1 MTKILR
7 IVLIILLAISGLLA
21 LLFYAGGEDM
31 SGDPAYT
38 NIFILW
44 AYVLTGLSVGLAVI
58 FPIIQ
63 MITNPKNTKKSLMGI
78 VALAVFV
85 GIAYAVSSTDSL
97 GITNP
102 DIIQYD
108 VPSSLKYAGTMINS
122 IYILAAIAILSMVY
136 TEVAKIFK

>member
-7 IVLIILLAISGLLA
+7 ILLIILLAISAVLA
-21 LLFYAGGEDM
+21 AIFYGGGEDI
-31 SGDPAYT
+31 SGNPAYT

-44 AYVLTGLSVGLAVI
+44 AYILTGLSVGLALI

-63 MITNPKNTKKSLMGI
+63 MITNPKNAKKGLVGI

-85 GIAYAVSSTDSL
+85 AIAYGVSSSEIL

-102 DIIQYD
+102 DLIQYD
-108 VPSSLKYAGTMINS
+108 VPSTLKYAGTMINS
-122 IYILAAIAILSMVY
+122 IYILAAIAILSMIY